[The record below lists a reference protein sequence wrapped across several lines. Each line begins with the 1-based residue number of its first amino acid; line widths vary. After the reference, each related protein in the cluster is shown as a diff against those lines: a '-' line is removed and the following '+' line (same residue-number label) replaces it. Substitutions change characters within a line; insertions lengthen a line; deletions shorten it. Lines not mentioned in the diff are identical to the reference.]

1 MTTRKAPRSQ
11 AEPTA
16 ASSDALTADEL
27 RELDAEP
34 LPSREVMSTLMWAP
48 EPHVIPLDPPVDAV
62 DTERV

>member
-27 RELDAEP
+27 RALDAEP
-34 LPSREVMSTLMWAP
+34 LPSREAMSTLIWAP
-48 EPHVIPLDPPVDAV
+48 GPATVIPDPTIDPV
-62 DTERV
+62 DTESV